1 MIDLKHG
8 DCLEL
13 MKDIPSGSV
22 DMVLTDPPYGMNF
35 QSNHR
40 EIRHRVI
47 ENDSNL
53 DWISD
58 FVSEI
63 YRVSADNSAHYI
75 FCSWHNIDI
84 FKQEFEKKFR
94 IKNILT
100 WVKNNTS
107 MGDLKGDFAPRTE
120 FILFFHKGR
129 QLIRGGRDSNVLE
142 FRRTKNEYHPTQK
155 PVDMLE
161 YMIEK
166 FSDVDSLI
174 LDPFM
179 GSGSTGV
186 ACVNTNRKFIGIEK
200 DDKYFE
206 IAENRIKD
214 AQCSKT

>member
-13 MKDIPSGSV
+13 MKEIPDGSV

-35 QSNHR
+35 QSNYR
-40 EIRHRVI
+40 KIRHRVI

-120 FILFFHKGR
+120 FILFMHKGR
-129 QLIRGGRDSNVLE
+129 RLIRGKRDSNVLE
-142 FRRTKNEYHPTQK
+142 FKRTRNELHPSQK

-166 FSDVDSLI
+166 FSDSGNLI
-174 LDPFM
+174 VDPFM

-206 IAENRIKD
+206 IAEKRIKD

>member
-13 MKDIPSGSV
+13 MKEITSGSV

-35 QSNHR
+35 QSNQRKNKH
-40 EIRHRVI
+40 EVI
-47 ENDSNL
+47 ENDNNL
-53 DWISD
+53 EWIFD
-58 FVSEI
+58 FVSES
-63 YRVSADNSAHYI
+63 YRVSSDNSAHYV
-75 FCSWHNIDI
+75 FCSWHNVDI
-84 FKQEFEKKFR
+84 FKQELQKKFK

-200 DDKYFE
+200 YDKYFE
-206 IAENRIKD
+206 IAEKRIKD